1 MDVSEANEPFQ
12 MVLEAVDSYRAS
24 DLPDGRLEIRIV
36 VPRRFASLWLVKLN
50 DLVGTMAEVDDLN
63 DEK

>member
-50 DLVGTMAEVDDLN
+50 DLAGTMAEVDDLN